1 MQKNTRFIG
10 EITFYKIER
19 RLFILQLKVLKNK
32 QKTRDIKPLKYKI
45 IKAGKKQCFPSV

>member
-19 RLFILQLKVLKNK
+19 RLFILQLKVSRL
-32 QKTRDIKPLKYKI
+32 
-45 IKAGKKQCFPSV
+45 KAGLIVEKL